1 MRPRLTI
8 ICPAYN
14 EEASLPVLIDRLAAT
29 ISKISERYE
38 ANILFVNNASTDS
51 TLNVIKSFQARH
63 PGVFFATL
71 TKNVGYQ
78 RAVECGLRSAKGDL
92 FVVIDAD
99 CEDPPEMVADF
110 LEKHEEGYDIV
121 YGERVDRPEAAWL
134 KALRRLFYR
143 IARFVADEE
152 IILDMAEFALISSE
166 VRDAII
172 KDTSSFP
179 FIRASIGRVGFR
191 KIGIPY
197 KREARAAG
205 QTHYNLF
212 RMTTFAVAGILSS
225 STLLLR
231 LPIYVLP
238 FWVVAV
244 GVLALAHVSSGS
256 MSSLVLLIT
265 VICAYL
271 GATGAFIAIYVARIY
286 FNTLGRPNYV
296 ISRGMS
302 SLQS

>member
-14 EEASLPVLIDRLAAT
+14 EEASLPVLIERLVAT
-29 ISKISERYE
+29 IAKISERYE
-38 ANILFVNNASTDS
+38 VNIFFVNNASSDR
-51 TLNVIKSFQARH
+51 TLEIIKSFQVRL
-63 PGVFFATL
+63 PGVYFATL

-78 RAVECGLRSAKGDL
+78 RAVECGLRTAKGDL

-99 CEDPPEMVADF
+99 CEDPPEMIPDF
-110 LEKHEEGYDIV
+110 LRKQEEGYDIV

-166 VRDAII
+166 VRNAIVQ
-172 KDTSSFP
+172 DTSSFP
-179 FIRASIGRVGFR
+179 FIRASIGRVGFS

-197 KREARAAG
+197 TRQARVAG
-205 QTHYNLF
+205 RSHYNLF

-231 LPIYVLP
+231 LPIYLLP
-238 FWVVAV
+238 FWVIAV
-244 GVLALAHVSSGS
+244 GILALAHVSSGS
-256 MSSLVLLIT
+256 AGSLVLLIT

-271 GATGAFIAIYVARIY
+271 GATAAVIAIYVARVY

-296 ISRGMS
+296 INRSLS